1 MLKPTISC
9 SFFFILFFL
18 LLSPA
23 TSIAQD
29 DQTVKA
35 DELIDL
41 FSPQKKAVDKEQSQP
56 ESGGTRS
63 LGRGLGR
70 GLGGMRTGHSGSQPQ
85 EGTNVYEPV
94 STPLQPSQ
102 SIQQPTSPPA
112 VQLMPPPGQRPQQ
125 NSQTG
130 SEVRKSFQN
139 ILFDVNAYTIR
150 ESSYRQLDEIGKALK
165 VVMAQDPESF
175 FIVEGHTDSEG
186 SAEYNE
192 KLSTRRAQMV
202 RDFLVFKFGL
212 DNKRIMALGYG
223 ENKPVASNENEYG
236 RSMNRRVEIVKR

>member
-1 MLKPTISC
+1 MRKPTISC

-18 LLSPA
+18 LLTPA
-23 TSIAQD
+23 SSTAQD

-35 DELIDL
+35 DELIDF
-41 FSPQKKAVDKEQSQP
+41 FSPQNKTVDQEQGQP
-56 ESGGTRS
+56 DGGGTRS

-70 GLGGMRTGHSGSQPQ
+70 GLGGIRTGHSGSQPI
-85 EGTNVYEPV
+85 ETTNVYEPV
-94 STPLQPSQ
+94 STPFQPSQ
-102 SIQQPTSPPA
+102 SIQPS
-112 VQLMPPPGQRPQQ
+112 PPPGVQQTPPSGQRSQQ
-125 NSQTG
+125 DNQAG

-150 ESSYRQLDEIGKALK
+150 GSSYSQLDEIGKALK
-165 VVMAQDPESF
+165 VVMTQNPESF
-175 FIVEGHTDSEG
+175 FIIEGHTDSRG

-202 RDFLVFKFGL
+202 KDFLVFKFGL